1 MTKRLKK
8 RFVMFT
14 MTAVTCLLLFIVIA
28 INALNWVM
36 MERQSDTLLDVLVD
50 MDSSFHK
57 PETNRPFP
65 FARPMNA
72 DRMRSSHFF
81 VVRIDSS
88 GNILDVNTDQIT
100 SLDTADAEDLAS
112 KAIAAGK
119 TSGKVEE
126 FKYAVKQI
134 GTDRLL
140 FFIDTSA
147 QSDSFYRVLLASGA
161 IAVLCWVLLLII
173 VLLLSGKVL
182 RPVLNGMEKQKQF
195 ITNAGHEMKTP
206 LAIIRSNNDTMALIH
221 GENKYNTHIRA

>member
-65 FARPMNA
+65 FARPRNA

-88 GNILDVNTDQIT
+88 GNILDVNHSAYMCGSGRIGINHVDP
-100 SLDTADAEDLAS
+100 AS
-112 KAIAAGK
+112 RGCILVE
-119 TSGKVEE
+119 SGCRI
-126 FKYAVKQI
+126 Y
-134 GTDRLL
+134 L
-140 FFIDTSA
+140 
-147 QSDSFYRVLLASGA
+147 
-161 IAVLCWVLLLII
+161 
-173 VLLLSGKVL
+173 
-182 RPVLNGMEKQKQF
+182 
-195 ITNAGHEMKTP
+195 H
-206 LAIIRSNNDTMALIH
+206 
-221 GENKYNTHIRA
+221 